1 MLEAGPWE
9 IPRFARDDT
18 KGGGVKI
25 TEISLKR
32 PVTVSMFFACL
43 TLIGIMGARQLPLEF
58 LPDIEFPGLF
68 VNVPYRNST
77 PEEVERRI
85 TRPMEEALAT
95 LSGIERMVS
104 TSRDDGAEIQINFGI
119 GEDMAVKGVEAR
131 DKIDAIRASLPA
143 DVERINVFKFAATDI
158 PMLQFRIAA
167 DRDLKNSYDMLERNL
182 KRRIERIEGVSR
194 VDLYG
199 VERKEI
205 RIELAAD
212 RVAAHGVDLRSLAET
227 LRKANFALAAGDLIE
242 AGKRYYVKPE
252 GRFSRL
258 EDVENFV
265 INNQGLRLGDIATI
279 RHTQPRQTYERHL
292 NQKYAV
298 GLSVFKESGANL
310 VETSDRVMAEVEA
323 VKQLGEMSGIRM
335 VLFDDQAD
343 SVRTSLRD
351 LVEAGLIG
359 AFMSLIVL
367 YLFLRDWRTTLIVAL
382 SAPLALVITLA
393 AMFFLKMS
401 LNILSLMGLMLS
413 IGMLVDNA
421 VVVNESIF
429 KARGEHPENP
439 IAATLGGVNSV
450 GLAVTLGSLTT
461 SIVFLPMIFGAQD
474 EITLYLQH
482 VATTI
487 CISVAASLIVAI
499 TLIPQLTTRIPVT
512 VAGDTPWMRRFS
524 ERYVRVLEWSLHH
537 RGKTWLF
544 IVLVLASVAVPFAVG
559 LKVDMFPQE
568 GSKRLFMDYRMNGTY
583 PLDKVRQSVDSIEA
597 WLVAHREELEID
609 QVYSYFDIGRALT
622 LVYLKDDEERTKT
635 PQEVQDAIRKGMPK
649 IPIGEPSFEGGRGGG
664 AEQLAV
670 QVFGESSERLRV
682 VANDVVGLLRRVP
695 GLIDVRV
702 NAGASGWE
710 MRVKVDRDK
719 ARLYGLSSQEVAEV
733 VAGAMR
739 GTTLRPYRTASGEV
753 EMVLEMRREDRT
765 DIDALRALP
774 LLTPTGAR
782 ISLDSVAELS
792 IGDVPGDIRR
802 ENRRTAL
809 TINFGTAEKVT
820 ADDARKRVTEVLGQ
834 LQLPAGYTWG
844 FGKAFDDDQEALATM
859 QTNMLLALACIYIV
873 MAALFESVLAPS
885 AIITGIFFS
894 FIGVFWFFLATGTT
908 FSFMA
913 MIGMLVLM
921 GVVVNNGIVLIDHV
935 HQLREQGLARERALI
950 QGSRDRLRPIL
961 MTAGSTILA
970 MIPLAVGDTTI
981 GGDGPPY
988 FPMAR
993 AVIGGLLFATVVSL
1007 VVLPTIYISL
1017 EDVGHW
1023 GRRVFRRA
1031 AGKPLSA
1038 GAPEEPLAAK

>member
-1 MLEAGPWE
+1 MKLTA
-9 IPRFARDDT
+9 
-18 KGGGVKI
+18 
-25 TEISLKR
+25 ISLQR
-32 PVTVSMFFACL
+32 PVTVCMFFACL
-43 TLIGIMGARQLPLEF
+43 TLIGIMGARRLPLEF
-58 LPDIEFPGLF
+58 LPDIEFPGLS
-68 VNVPYRNST
+68 VNIPYRNST

-85 TRPMEEALAT
+85 TRPVEEVLAT
-95 LSGIERMVS
+95 LSGIERMES
-104 TSRDDGAEIQINFGI
+104 TSRDDGAEIRINFRI

-131 DKIDAIRASLPA
+131 DKLDAIRASLPA
-143 DVERINVFKFAATDI
+143 DIERMNVYKFTATDI

-199 VERKEI
+199 VEKKEI

-212 RVAAHGVDLRSLAET
+212 RIAAHGVDVRALGET
-227 LRKANFALAAGDLIE
+227 LRQANFALAAGDLIE

-252 GRFSRL
+252 GRFLRL

-265 INNQGLRLGDIATI
+265 INSRGLRLGDIATI

-292 NQKYAV
+292 NRKYAI
-298 GLSVFKESGANL
+298 GLAVYKEAGANL
-310 VETSDRVMAEVEA
+310 VETSDRVMAEVSE
-323 VKQLGEMSGIRM
+323 VKRLAEMSGIKM
-335 VLFDDQAD
+335 VLFDDQAT

-359 AFMSLIVL
+359 ALMSLVVL

-413 IGMLVDNA
+413 VGMLVDNA
-421 VVVNESIF
+421 VVVNEAIF
-429 KARGEHPENP
+429 KARTEHPENP
-439 IAATLGGVNSV
+439 VAATLHGVSSV
-450 GLAVTLGSLTT
+450 GLAVTLGTLTT
-461 SIVFLPMIFGAQD
+461 AIVFLPMIFGAQD

-487 CISVAASLIVAI
+487 CISVAASLLVAI
-499 TLIPQLTTRIPVT
+499 TLIPQLTTRIPATVT
-512 VAGDTPWMRRFS
+512 GDTPWMRRFGA
-524 ERYVRVLEWSLHH
+524 RYARALEWTLHH

-568 GSKRLFMDYRMNGTY
+568 SNKRLFMDYRMNSTY
-583 PLDKVRQSVDSIEA
+583 PLDKVRESVNSIES
-597 WLVAHREELEID
+597 WLVAHKDELEID

-622 LVYLKDDEERTKT
+622 IVYLLEDEQRNQT
-635 PQEVQDAIRKGMPK
+635 PQEIQEAIRKGLPK

-664 AEQLAV
+664 AEQLGV
-670 QVFGESSERLRV
+670 QVFGESSERLRE
-682 VANDVVGLLRRVP
+682 VANDVVTLLRRVP
-695 GLIDVRV
+695 GLTDVRV

-710 MRVKVDRDK
+710 MRVKVDREK

-739 GTTLRPYRTASGEV
+739 GTTLRPYRTPSGEV
-753 EMVLEMRREDRT
+753 EMILELRREDRT
-765 DIDALRALP
+765 DVDALRQLP
-774 LLTPTGAR
+774 LLTASGRR
-782 ISLDSVAELS
+782 ISLDAVAELS

-802 ENRRTAL
+802 EDRRTAL
-809 TINFGTAEKVT
+809 NIQFGTAEKVT
-820 ADDARKRVTEVLGQ
+820 ADDARKRVTEVMEQ
-834 LQLPAGYTWG
+834 LQLPPGYRWG
-844 FGKAFDDDQEALATM
+844 FGKAFDDDKKAQQTM
-859 QTNMLLALACIYIV
+859 LTNMLLALACIYIV

-894 FIGVFWFFLATGTT
+894 FVGVFWFFLFTGTT
-908 FSFMA
+908 FSLMA

-935 HQLREQGLARERALI
+935 HRLREQGLPRERALI

-1031 AGKPLSA
+1031 AGRPLDD
-1038 GAPEEPLAAK
+1038 GTPVEPVAVK